1 MTNLRPYYGYVI
13 YPFYCH
19 NMVLREDT
27 PWEDIT
33 KAENVNDLFFSIFR
47 SWRVIRKLPFITASW
62 IKCHRI

>member
-33 KAENVNDLFFSIFR
+33 KAENVNDLFFSNYI
-47 SWRVIRKLPFITASW
+47 SELESNQKITIYHCKLDQVP
-62 IKCHRI
+62 